1 MVAQHIIK
9 ENMDNSTV
17 LEMHFPP
24 TVKVYMEMYL
34 YELISMIAGESFR
47 LLLFGS
53 SKNDSI
59 PEVGGYLGIFLGIS
73 LFDLRILGSVVTE
86 KYISTK
92 VEDTKNDIAVMEGVK
107 DGWVK

>member
-34 YELISMIAGESFR
+34 YELISMIAGESF
-47 LLLFGS
+47 
-53 SKNDSI
+53 
-59 PEVGGYLGIFLGIS
+59 
-73 LFDLRILGSVVTE
+73 
-86 KYISTK
+86 
-92 VEDTKNDIAVMEGVK
+92 
-107 DGWVK
+107 